1 MSTIQDVRRSL
12 DYINNA
18 FIGDPEVQNVFL
30 GKDATVVGTEV
41 NTKKFVDYI
50 TDYTS
55 FKNNFLPSLTA
66 NSTALNTLYSQ
77 VQVKRRETNA
87 WVNLMGSELLPSN
100 PNTITATSIY
110 TDQRTFDATHDI
122 TFRYVASIST
132 PQVTLGTPMS
142 VLELL
147 NSLAA
152 AYNFLDAAKFK
163 DFKTGRQ
170 VTVKDYQ
177 GNTVNIISEVIP
189 PNPPPQAGTT
199 NNIAMVNKV
208 LNIDA
213 ISSDTTTARTDVV
226 RRLFL
231 GYIYLIEVYIALA
244 MYEKN
249 TDTNNFATKN
259 IVESCIKKFIRL
271 NENMYETTTQDGV
284 GKLYE
289 GLEKRMQDYKDS
301 KATLNNLSSEINEVK
316 SGIRKEQNAI
326 DSHTNYLA
334 NSQTVFYV
342 FTTLFLVMAVLLVY
356 IFYSPMQAAT
366 KQKATVAITG
376 FSLLLLVL
384 AFMVNKFVVIEP
396 FQSYTTANLYSDIA
410 LQVFSEYLG
419 HTINVVRLID
429 TYRSYGEIATSINKE
444 KSYYQNVSNE
454 LNINKGTLNAVQAE
468 RYRQAKILRFRTYLF
483 IQILITLSFLMLVLS
498 YQFNILYIVLAAFI
512 ILVWVYFYILN
523 TNNLVR
529 TDARKLYW
537 NPPVMT

>member
-1 MSTIQDVRRSL
+1 M

-30 GKDATVVGTEV
+30 GKDALVVGTEV
-41 NTKKFVDYI
+41 GSKKFVDYL

-55 FKNNFLPSLTA
+55 FKANFLPSLTA
-66 NSTALNTLYSQ
+66 SSTALTTLYSQ
-77 VQVKRRETNA
+77 IQIKRRGTNA
-87 WVNLMGSELLPSN
+87 WTNLMGSDLLPSN

-110 TDQRTFDATHDI
+110 TDQRTFDATHEI
-122 TFRYVASIST
+122 TFRNVASISA
-132 PQVTLGTPMS
+132 PAINIGARTPMS

-177 GNTVNIISEVIP
+177 GNTVRIISEVIP
-189 PNPPPQAGTT
+189 PNPAPPAGTT
-199 NNIAMVNKV
+199 NNIDMVTKV
-208 LNIDA
+208 LNVEA

-301 KATLNNLSSEINEVK
+301 KATLNTLSSEINEVK

-326 DSHTNYLA
+326 DSHSNYLA

-366 KQKATVAITG
+366 KQKATVVITG

-384 AFMVNKFVVIEP
+384 AFLVNKFVVIEP
-396 FQSYTTANLYSDIA
+396 FQSYTTANLYADIA
-410 LQVFSEYLG
+410 LQVLNEYLG

-454 LNINKGTLNAVQAE
+454 LNINKGTLNAVQVE

-483 IQILITLSFLMLVLS
+483 IQILITLSFLMLLLS
-498 YQFNILYIVLAAFI
+498 YQFNVVYIVLAAFI
-512 ILVWVYFYILN
+512 ILMWVYFYIVN

-537 NPPVMT
+537 NPPTMT